1 MGERPVYSGVFE
13 FIRENLDD
21 EYRMLPATGRYREL
35 IEAEQYDRPLPPL
48 ARERREFPS
57 PEDASAW
64 VKEVARGMHA
74 DLVGVTSVNRD
85 WTFEHGEVEGEF
97 AVILGVRMDYNDIM
111 AAPDLRQGAET
122 TRAYYALGHIV
133 HALTDRLRGEGWE
146 AWPQHPRFS
155 HKRHHSMVHP
165 PHAIAAGLGRL
176 GRHGLVITE
185 GFGPC
190 VRLAAV
196 TTDLSL
202 AVDAPEPLDVLEFCE
217 TCTECRDACDG
228 DAIPDEATVVR
239 GVRKYQVLPLR
250 CAHEFARWDGCSKCQ
265 GHCPF
270 MESYPVELRDVRPWT
285 PEPADGGPLPS
296 W

>member
-13 FIRENLDD
+13 FIQDHLGD
-21 EYRMLPATGRYREL
+21 EYRMLPATERYRQL
-35 IEAEQYDRPLPPL
+35 IEAEQYDRPMAPL
-48 ARERREFPS
+48 GAVRREFAS
-57 PEDASAW
+57 RGEASAW
-64 VKEVARGMHA
+64 VKDEARGMHA
-74 DLVGVTSVNRD
+74 DLVGVTRVNRD

-97 AVILGVRMDYNDIM
+97 AVVLGVRMDYHDIK

-133 HALTDRLRGEGWE
+133 HALTDRLRWEGWE

-176 GRHGLVITE
+176 GRHGLVITPE
-185 GFGPC
+185 FGPC
-190 VRLAAV
+190 VRWAAV
-196 TTDLSL
+196 TTDLPL
-202 AVDAPEPLDVLEFCE
+202 AVDGPQPYDVLEFCE
-217 TCTECRDACDG
+217 TCTDCRDACEG

-239 GVRKYQVLPLR
+239 GVRKYRVLPLR

-265 GHCPF
+265 GRCPF
-270 MESYPVELRDVRPWT
+270 MGSYPEELRDVRPWT